1 MNWHSTKPALGIKA
15 KIRNRVLRCFGRD
28 KSGTTAVEF
37 AMIAV
42 PFFGLLMAIFQ
53 SGLYFLTSEALDAAV
68 QNAARRLYTGQAQGN
83 NISSAATFV
92 SNYVCPTSG
101 GTGLSSLIDCSKL
114 IVDVR
119 TAPTSGSFA
128 NIDTKADFYQAGS
141 TPMFCPGGPNDIV
154 IVRVIYPLSVIVP
167 VLVSAGSGV
176 GLVTAGTVNNV
187 ANNPGTKQ
195 LLLGTAV
202 FQNEPY
208 ANGYVAPAG
217 C

>member
-1 MNWHSTKPALGIKA
+1 M
-15 KIRNRVLRCFGRD
+15 
-28 KSGTTAVEF
+28 
-37 AMIAV
+37 
-42 PFFGLLMAIFQ
+42 
-53 SGLYFLTSEALDAAV
+53 
-68 QNAARRLYTGQAQGN
+68 
-83 NISSAATFV
+83 
-92 SNYVCPTSG
+92 
-101 GTGLSSLIDCSKL
+101 
-114 IVDVR
+114 
-119 TAPTSGSFA
+119 
-128 NIDTKADFYQAGS
+128 
-141 TPMFCPGGPNDIV
+141 
-154 IVRVIYPLSVIVP
+154 RVIYPLSVIVP